1 MVWVPKPQIGSLQTA
16 SGDAIGS
23 EPYPREQEIIL
34 QACFGPRAE
43 SNAGPESA
51 ASWFHLHG
59 LSIGIEFADQAI
71 SVCPCARREVRN
83 KRLNRLASGVF
94 EGRCA
99 AEVGRVRL
107 DQRGIEV
114 VLAD

>member
-1 MVWVPKPQIGSLQTA
+1 MVSA
-16 SGDAIGS
+16 DAIGS

-34 QACFGPRAE
+34 QACFRLRVG
-43 SNAGPESA
+43 SHKDQGYV
-51 ASWFHLHG
+51 ASWFYLHG
-59 LSIGIEFADQAI
+59 LSIGIEFAHQAI
-71 SVCPCARREVRN
+71 PVFLRGRCQMGD
-83 KRLNRLASGVF
+83 KGLNQLPTSFFKG
-94 EGRCA
+94 GCA